1 MAEWLKKHSDHK
13 FKMVTK
19 DIDQRLSMARFA
31 EDNLDLGSLSQ
42 NEEKPKNI
50 MDEVEAEL

>member
-1 MAEWLKKHSDHK
+1 
-13 FKMVTK
+13 MVTK
-19 DIDQRLSMARFA
+19 DIDQRLSMAQFA

-42 NEEKPKNI
+42 NKEKPKNI